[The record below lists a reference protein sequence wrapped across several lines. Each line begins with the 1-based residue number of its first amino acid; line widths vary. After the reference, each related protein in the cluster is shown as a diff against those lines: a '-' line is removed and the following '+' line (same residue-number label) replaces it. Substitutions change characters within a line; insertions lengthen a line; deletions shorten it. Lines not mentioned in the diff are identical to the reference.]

1 MSKPPKQ
8 PDVEAI
14 ISSARTLRDDVSGLE
29 FTLPV
34 THVYN
39 PLDYAWAGHE
49 AYVRAFGAGPKRVI
63 FFGMNPG
70 PWGMVQ
76 TGVPFGEVNAV
87 RDWMKLRAQIGKPNP
102 EHPKRPVLGLD
113 CPRCEISGQRLWGL
127 FAKRFGE
134 APNFFAEHFVVN
146 YCPLAFM
153 EESGLNRTPDKLP
166 KAEVEKLFAACDR
179 HLGRVVDALN
189 PEWVVGV
196 GGFAMKRAQEAL
208 GSGAP
213 KIGTI
218 PHPSPAN
225 PAANRN
231 WAGMATEALRKLGV
245 WK

>member
-1 MSKPPKQ
+1 LSNSKVSDALIAAAK
-8 PDVEAI
+8 
-14 ISSARTLRDDVSGLE
+14 RLREDTRALKFGA
-29 FTLPV
+29 PV

-49 AYVRAFGAGPKRVI
+49 AYLRAFGGGPKRAI
-63 FFGMNPG
+63 FLGMNPG

-87 RDWMKLRAQIGKPNP
+87 RDWMKLQAKIGKPNP
-102 EHPKRPVLGLD
+102 EHPKRIVAGFD

-127 FAKRFGE
+127 FAKRFGA
-134 APNFFAEHFVVN
+134 APKFFVEHFVVN

-166 KAEVEKLFAACDR
+166 AREVEQLFRACNEHFR
-179 HLGRVVDALN
+179 KTVEVLK
-189 PEWVVGV
+189 PEWVIGV
-196 GGFAMKRAQEAL
+196 GGFAMKRASDVL
-208 GSGAP
+208 GEGGPRIAS
-213 KIGTI
+213 I

-231 WAGMATEALRKLGV
+231 WEESATVALRELGI

>member
-1 MSKPPKQ
+1 LSRQPKP

-14 ISSARTLRDDVSGLE
+14 IASAQRLREDMRGLK
-29 FTLPV
+29 FAPPV

-49 AYVRAFGAGPKRVI
+49 AYVRAFAAGPKRVI

-87 RDWMKLRAQIGKPNP
+87 RDWMKLRAPIGKPDP
-102 EHPKRPVLGLD
+102 EHPKRPVLGLN

-127 FAKRFGE
+127 FAKRFGD
-134 APNFFAEHFVVN
+134 APSFFAEHFVVN

-166 KAEVEKLFAACDR
+166 KAEVEKLFAACDQ
-179 HLGRVVDALN
+179 HLKRVVEVLK
-189 PEWVVGV
+189 PEWVIGV
-196 GGFAMKRAQEAL
+196 GGFAMKRAQEVL
-208 GSGAP
+208 GPAGA

-231 WAGMATEALRKLGV
+231 WAGMATEALRKSGV

>member
-1 MSKPPKQ
+1 LSNHPKQ
-8 PDVEAI
+8 PHVESLIA
-14 ISSARTLRDDVSGLE
+14 AAQQLRDDVRRLK
-29 FTLPV
+29 FALPV

-49 AYVRAFGAGPKRVI
+49 AYVRAFGTGPRRVI
-63 FFGMNPG
+63 FLGMNPG
-70 PWGMVQ
+70 PWGMAQ

-87 RDWMKLRAQIGKPNP
+87 RDWMRLRAQIGKPKP
-102 EHPKRPVLGLD
+102 EHPKRPITGFD

-127 FAKRFGE
+127 FAQKFGE
-134 APNFFAEHFVVN
+134 APNFFSGHFVVN

-166 KAEVEKLFAACDR
+166 RGEVQSLFAACDR
-179 HLGRVVDALN
+179 HLNRVIEILN
-189 PEWVVGV
+189 PEWAVGI
-196 GGFAMKRAQEAL
+196 GGFAQKRAEQAL
-208 GSGAP
+208 GTNGP
-213 KIGTI
+213 RIGSI

-231 WAGMATEALRKLGV
+231 WADSATQALKQLGI